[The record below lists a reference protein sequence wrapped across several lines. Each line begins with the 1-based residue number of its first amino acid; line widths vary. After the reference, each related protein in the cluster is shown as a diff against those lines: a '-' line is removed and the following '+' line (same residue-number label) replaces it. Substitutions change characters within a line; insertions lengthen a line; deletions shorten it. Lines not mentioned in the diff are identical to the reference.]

1 LKKLLRII
9 LIPLIYLLG
18 APGARLAARKAYRP
32 APQRPRILLVRPGNL
47 GDLVMTTPVLHALK
61 VQVPDAHI
69 TMMVAPGPSEVV
81 TRHPD
86 VNQFL
91 LFSFPSSRA
100 TAKQVLRTYTL
111 LLRTAKQLR
120 SGDYDIAISLRP
132 QFWWGAALLYLARIP
147 CRIGFAFDPG
157 TQFLTTAVPFHPL
170 DHSTASCLRLI
181 NAGLQRLKCQPL
193 AEPYTPE
200 RYPLQF
206 IPTTEEQQ
214 WVNERLC
221 AEDIN
226 PSTKLVIIHPGTGAK
241 VKLWRADAWAYCAT
255 ALMSSLGGTCPVRII
270 LTGTKNEQPLLDEIA
285 RGTTAPTTLVTD
297 ATIGQLAALLRRAQ
311 LVLGVD
317 SGPLHL
323 AIAQGTPTV
332 QIFGPTDPHNYGPW
346 GREGQHAVV
355 VSTHCCSTCPRIP
368 CGRLQFAPREL
379 AAHPCVRFVT
389 EEEVLN
395 MVSKLMADTAHIPRF
410 NGQF

>member
-1 LKKLLRII
+1 
-9 LIPLIYLLG
+9 
-18 APGARLAARKAYRP
+18 
-32 APQRPRILLVRPGNL
+32 
-47 GDLVMTTPVLHALK
+47 MTTPVLHALK

-69 TMMVAPGPSEVV
+69 TMMVAPGLSEVV
-81 TRHPD
+81 TRHRD
-86 VNQFL
+86 VNQVL
-91 LFSFPSSRA
+91 VSSFPSSRA
-100 TAKQVLRTYTL
+100 TAKQVLRTYML

-120 SGDYDIAISLRP
+120 RGDYDIAISLRP

-157 TQFLTTAVPFHPL
+157 MQFLTTAVPFHPL
-170 DHSTASCLRLI
+170 DHSTVSCLRLVS
-181 NAGLQRLKCQPL
+181 AGLQKLGYQPL

-206 IPTTEEQQ
+206 ITTTMERQ
-214 WVNERLC
+214 WVNERLS

-226 PSTKLVIIHPGTGAK
+226 PATKLVIIHPGTGAS
-241 VKLWRADAWAYCAT
+241 VKLWRTDAWAHCAT
-255 ALMSSLGGTCPVRII
+255 ELMHSLGSTCSVRII
-270 LTGTKNEQPLLDEIA
+270 LTGTKNEQSLLDEIA
-285 RGTTAPTTLVTD
+285 KGTTAPTTLVTD
-297 ATIGQLAALLRRAQ
+297 ATIGQLAALLRRGQ

-355 VSTHCCSTCPRIP
+355 ISTHRCSTCPRIP
-368 CGRLQFAPREL
+368 CGRLRFAPREL
-379 AAHPCVRFVT
+379 AAHPCMRLVT
-389 EEEVLN
+389 EEEVLH
-395 MVSKLMADTAHIPRF
+395 MVSKLMADSTHVPRF